1 MLKTQFTQ
9 VCPCFKNIWAYMQAL
24 ELLFILRFIILSY
37 KFVDIKDGKYNSV
50 PTSSPKPLQHQ
61 LVTIY
66 FPTDPE
72 VTLQILPNTV
82 LQSTTANQLELLRYS
97 RIIYYLW

>member
-1 MLKTQFTQ
+1 
-9 VCPCFKNIWAYMQAL
+9 MQAL

-37 KFVDIKDGKYNSV
+37 KFVDIKLKMVNTPLYRH
-50 PTSSPKPLQHQ
+50 PHLSPCRHQ

-72 VTLQILPNTV
+72 VTLQIILNTV
-82 LQSTTANQLELLRYS
+82 LQSTTANN
-97 RIIYYLW
+97 

>member
-1 MLKTQFTQ
+1 
-9 VCPCFKNIWAYMQAL
+9 MQAL

-37 KFVDIKDGKYNSV
+37 KFVNIKLKMVNTPLYRH
-50 PTSSPKPLQHQ
+50 PHLSPCRHQ

-72 VTLQILPNTV
+72 VTLQILLNTV
-82 LQSTTANQLELLRYS
+82 LQSTTANQLELQHYS
-97 RIIYYLW
+97 KIIYYLW

>member
-1 MLKTQFTQ
+1 
-9 VCPCFKNIWAYMQAL
+9 MQAL

-37 KFVDIKDGKYNSV
+37 KFVDIKLKMVNTPLSRH
-50 PTSSPKPLQHQ
+50 PHLSPCRHQ

-72 VTLQILPNTV
+72 VTLQILLNTV
-82 LQSTTANQLELLRYS
+82 LQSTTANQLELQHYS
-97 RIIYYLW
+97 KIIYYLW

>member
-1 MLKTQFTQ
+1 
-9 VCPCFKNIWAYMQAL
+9 MQAL

-37 KFVDIKDGKYNSV
+37 KFVDIKLKMVNTPLYRH
-50 PTSSPKPLQHQ
+50 PHLSPCRHQ

-72 VTLQILPNTV
+72 VTLQILLNTV
-82 LQSTTANQLELLRYS
+82 LQSTTANQLELQHYS
-97 RIIYYLW
+97 KIIYYLW